1 MVDFSNKGEGD
12 MRRNQDVSHIKF
24 LVMFNFICFVIFNFN
39 AEYAVQKQKG
49 SKNYNE
55 TCLVIMKSLHVFSA
69 FKISVVAI
77 IIRRRHAARK
87 MRSDW
92 LSQQ

>member
-1 MVDFSNKGEGD
+1 

-55 TCLVIMKSLHVFSA
+55 TCLVIMKSLQHVFSA